1 MNDGAASSRDRSAH
15 RARRR
20 ALHSGDANAAVPP
33 GTVMYFRERMYAA
46 FTGLAI
52 VRAVDAGH
60 HADPK
65 HAFLTLLLGV
75 IGIVIAGTLSEVVAH
90 LLVHRTLAHGEEW
103 AVMARAAGGALAT
116 AILPV
121 LLIGAGWIGWMPVDL
136 ALKISAAL
144 YILTLAGIG
153 WLAVRRSTLTGGQK
167 AIVLGGLVGLGV
179 LVVAVQ
185 QLAKSV

>member
-1 MNDGAASSRDRSAH
+1 MHDSAH
-15 RARRR
+15 ADHRSDRRSR
-20 ALHSGDANAAVPP
+20 HDAVRRGGGDRPVPP

-75 IGIVIAGTLSEVVAH
+75 VGIVIAGTLSEIVAH
-90 LLVHRTLAHGEEW
+90 LLVHRTLAHGDEW
-103 AVMARAAGGALAT
+103 RVMASAAGGALAT
-116 AILPV
+116 AVVPV
-121 LLIGAGWIGWMPVDL
+121 LLIGAGWIGWMPVDV
-136 ALKISAAL
+136 ALKIAAVL

-167 AIVLGGLVGLGV
+167 AIVLAALVGLGV